1 MSRISGLRRIFRF
14 PWRTGAQIE
23 HEVDAELRFH
33 LDRRTEELVEQGM
46 TPEAARREAVRQFGD
61 LAKLKDAIPFEAE
74 KPPNAPATRRA
85 PNQWYCRLDEGSW
98 HDGRARLIDF
108 VRDVEDAW
116 RKHDDPVSDEPEGP

>member
-1 MSRISGLRRIFRF
+1 MRLTPSSATFETVSTCGD
-14 PWRTGAQIE
+14 GAYLAG
-23 HEVDAELRFH
+23 AELH
-33 LDRRTEELVEQGM
+33 N
-46 TPEAARREAVRQFGD
+46 
-61 LAKLKDAIPFEAE
+61 PFEAE

-98 HDGRARLIDF
+98 HNGKARLIDF